1 MQQQQVQL
9 RYFTVT
15 APTAGIVGDVPVRV
29 GNQVTPQTVLT
40 TIDQN
45 DDARG
50 LRRRCR
56 SSARATLKNGL
67 PIQVLEQRRRREIA
81 ATTVVNFISPHVDDQ
96 TQSVLVK
103 GAVRNPDGDAARV
116 AVRARAHRLED
127 DARGW
132 SCR

>member
-45 DDARG
+45 ETLEVYVSVPIERARG
-50 LRRRCR
+50 AEERAAD
-56 SSARATLKNGL
+56 SGARAATARETL
-67 PIQVLEQRRRREIA
+67 
-81 ATTVVNFISPHVDDQ
+81 ATTTVNFISPRVDDQ

-103 GAVRNPDGDAARV
+103 GAGAESGRRRCAR
-116 AVRARAHRLED
+116 RSSCARASSGRPPK
-127 DARGW
+127 GW

>member
-45 DDARG
+45 ETLELYVSGADRARG
-50 LRRRCR
+50 RAEDRPAD
-56 SSARATLKNGL
+56 SA
-67 PIQVLEQRRRREIA
+67 
-81 ATTVVNFISPHVDDQ
+81 
-96 TQSVLVK
+96 
-103 GAVRNPDGDAARV
+103 
-116 AVRARAHRLED
+116 
-127 DARGW
+127 
-132 SCR
+132 C